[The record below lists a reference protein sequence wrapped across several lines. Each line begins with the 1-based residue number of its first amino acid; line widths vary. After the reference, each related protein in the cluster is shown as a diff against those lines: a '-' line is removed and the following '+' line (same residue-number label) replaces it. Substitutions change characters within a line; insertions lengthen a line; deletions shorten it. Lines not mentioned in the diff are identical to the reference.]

1 MDYEKAESYWQE
13 KDAKTVSMEQVA
25 LLAEMKKFILAH
37 NTCALATGFG
47 EFVRCTPIEY
57 SFMDEKFWM
66 LSEGG
71 LKFHALKNNKNVCI
85 AIYDPYDGFGKLGG
99 MQITGTAKMI
109 EPMSEEYLSL
119 LAFKKIPVE
128 SLKKLPHELHLVCVT
143 PSRVDFLW
151 SEFKK
156 LGYDSR
162 QHLTFPL

>member
-143 PSRVDFLW
+143 PSRIDFLW

>member
-13 KDAKTVSMEQVA
+13 KDTKTVSMEQVA

-143 PSRVDFLW
+143 PSRIDFLW